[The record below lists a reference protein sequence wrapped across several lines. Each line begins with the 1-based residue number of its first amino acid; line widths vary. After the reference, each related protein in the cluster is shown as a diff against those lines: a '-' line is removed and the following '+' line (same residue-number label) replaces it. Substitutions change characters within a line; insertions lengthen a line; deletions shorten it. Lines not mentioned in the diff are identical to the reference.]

1 MGCSRGR
8 KDPESLILSVN
19 GSPFLQKA
27 EPNKG
32 NVEDCSMHDPA
43 APTMNKKFQTRKILR
58 VEHHPLGIFFVCSTL
73 TTEQNYPW
81 EYLRGASRNLFT
93 KGILAGLR
101 PGRWPGTRRGQ
112 VGAARDR
119 DTGAGG
125 KRKRPRRGCL
135 CFAASFY
142 FGALELAPSRKPTAK
157 SEEKPHQ
164 CKL

>member
-58 VEHHPLGIFFVCSTL
+58 VEHHPLGIFFVCSKL

-101 PGRWPGTRRGQ
+101 PGRRPGTRRGQ
-112 VGAARDR
+112 VGAARQGR
-119 DTGAGG
+119 RSR
-125 KRKRPRRGCL
+125 RKAEATSERLPLL
-135 CFAASFY
+135 CRVILLRCARARSFPQTN
-142 FGALELAPSRKPTAK
+142 G
-157 SEEKPHQ
+157 Q
-164 CKL
+164 V